1 MQTPPQSLF
10 LVRVSIV
17 ALPLGSLISSL
28 PRTTG
33 PLSDPAG
40 AVAPMTSQDSPLDNG
55 ILAIPKTNSV
65 VVQVTELPLSSPTQ
79 ELASTSCHGLVE
91 ILGKMEGGQIDT
103 SRAWIQGLNL
113 KRPQTGDGQ
122 RSSRDS
128 HSRAR
133 RRSSVGSMDSNSG
146 DSYGHGLTHR
156 PTMQLPSFE
165 EYSGPIFLSVQS
177 KAYQRPRDCAELRET
192 STDPAR
198 PASGARSESTGLY
211 PTQSWPLM
219 SHMDASSFHYPS
231 GIQPLLTPPEDIDS
245 FKWDTAIQTESADNF
260 HTVPENE
267 SGRGRGSQTQEQP
280 RSSQNT
286 NTRPSEIQL
295 PAPSDMASDES
306 NMPLWLARA
315 CQHLG
320 EVPQNRLQ
328 NYNC

>member
-1 MQTPPQSLF
+1 
-10 LVRVSIV
+10 
-17 ALPLGSLISSL
+17 
-28 PRTTG
+28 
-33 PLSDPAG
+33 
-40 AVAPMTSQDSPLDNG
+40 MTSQDSPLDNG

-103 SRAWIQGLNL
+103 SRAWIQGLKL
-113 KRPQTGDGQ
+113 KRPQTSDGQ

-128 HSRAR
+128 RSRAR

-146 DSYGHGLTHR
+146 DSYGRGLAQR
-156 PTMQLPSFE
+156 PTMQLPSFD

-177 KAYQRPRDCAELRET
+177 KAYQRPRDSAELRET
-192 STDPAR
+192 STEEAR
-198 PASGARSESTGLY
+198 PASGARPESTGLY

-231 GIQPLLTPPEDIDS
+231 GIQPLLTPPEDIDA
-245 FKWDTAIQTESADNF
+245 FKWDTAVQTEPADNF

-267 SGRGRGSQTQEQP
+267 SGRGRGRGSQTQEQP
-280 RSSQNT
+280 RSSPNTNT

-295 PAPSDMASDES
+295 PAPSNMSSDES
-306 NMPLWLARA
+306 NMPLWLGRA

-320 EVPQNRLQ
+320 EVSQT
-328 NYNC
+328 